1 MKKQKI
7 TKDDNQKITYASS
20 GVNIEKAN
28 DLIEEIK
35 PIIKNTQRLGADGT
49 IGGFGGIF
57 DIGLLNYNDPLLVS
71 STDGVGT
78 KLLVAIENDFY
89 DHIGIDLVAM
99 CVNDLIVQGAE
110 PLYFLDYFATGQL
123 SNSIAKKIIKSI
135 SDGCI

>member
-1 MKKQKI
+1 MKKRKI

-78 KLLVAIENDFY
+78 KLLIAIENDFY

-99 CVNDLIVQGAE
+99 CV
-110 PLYFLDYFATGQL
+110 
-123 SNSIAKKIIKSI
+123 
-135 SDGCI
+135 